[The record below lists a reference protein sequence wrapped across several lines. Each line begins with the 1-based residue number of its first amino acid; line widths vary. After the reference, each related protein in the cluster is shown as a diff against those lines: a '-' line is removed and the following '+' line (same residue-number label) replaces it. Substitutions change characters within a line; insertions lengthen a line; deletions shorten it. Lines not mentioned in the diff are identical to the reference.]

1 MRDQGGRVV
10 IVIKLI
16 RVFQFLSRVPRYHIR
31 LTKGLMVIISI
42 ERMMGVRLT
51 MQIVLVATVDE
62 DVIGTA
68 AMEVITV
75 EIREIYRFERQR
87 IHRLRPNLPRLD
99 WQGLCKVKEV

>member
-16 RVFQFLSRVPRYHIR
+16 RVFQFLSRVPHYHIR
-31 LTKGLMVIISI
+31 LRKGLMVIISI

-68 AMEVITV
+68 SMEVIIV

-87 IHRLRPNLPRLD
+87 IHRSSPNLLRLD